1 MKFAIVGCGV
11 IGRIHAHVIQ
21 ELKHAMLAAVVDSNL
36 QKLQTAMA
44 DFHCDGYT
52 TLEEALKRSDID
64 AVSICVPSGLH
75 GEIAAAAAR
84 AGKHVLME
92 KPIDVTLEAA
102 DRTIEVCERYHVK
115 LGVVFQHRFDTAIVA
130 LKQAVTESALGK
142 INFVNARTCWYRDT
156 DYYREGW
163 RGTLKLDGGGAL
175 INQSIHY
182 IDLLQYV
189 AGEVESVFGKCDTL
203 LHHTIEG
210 EDIGCALLRFKNGA
224 IGTIEGT
231 TLAYGD
237 RTTELNLFG
246 EEGSIRI
253 ENDKTKFFAFRGQT
267 PPQYQAS
274 TEDMEV
280 LVREEVNIVPHRRQY
295 EDFCEAIEHNRTPL
309 VDGKEAR
316 KSLAIISAI
325 YRSSRT
331 NNWETVE

>member
-1 MKFAIVGCGV
+1 M
-11 IGRIHAHVIQ
+11 
-21 ELKHAMLAAVVDSNL
+21 
-36 QKLQTAMA
+36 
-44 DFHCDGYT
+44 
-52 TLEEALKRSDID
+52 
-64 AVSICVPSGLH
+64 
-75 GEIAAAAAR
+75 
-84 AGKHVLME
+84 
-92 KPIDVTLEAA
+92 
-102 DRTIEVCERYHVK
+102 
-115 LGVVFQHRFDTAIVA
+115 
-130 LKQAVTESALGK
+130 
-142 INFVNARTCWYRDT
+142 
-156 DYYREGW
+156 
-163 RGTLKLDGGGAL
+163 